1 MAKVALLVD
10 FEPRTRVVVD
20 IPEGMSLEEWMENQ
34 SNFDSVAQKARANML
49 EEIENYLLGE
59 NMYWQE
65 DEECPFGTFSSDI
78 E

>member
-20 IPEGMSLEEWMENQ
+20 IPDGVSVEEWLEKQ
-34 SNFDSVAQKARANML
+34 ENFDAVAQKARDNML
-49 EEIENYLLGE
+49 EEINNYLMGE

-65 DEECPFGTFSSDI
+65 DTECPFGSLPMDN

>member
-1 MAKVALLVD
+1 MGKVALLVD

-20 IPEGMSLEEWMENQ
+20 IPDGMSVEDWLENQ
-34 SNFDSVAQKARANML
+34 ENFDAVAQKARANML
-49 EEIENYLLGE
+49 EDINNYLMGE

-65 DEECPFGTFSSDI
+65 DKECPFGSLTMDK

>member
-20 IPEGMSLEEWMENQ
+20 IPNGVSVEEWLEKQ
-34 SNFDSVAQKARANML
+34 ENFDAVAQKARDNML
-49 EEIENYLLGE
+49 EDINNYLMGE

-65 DEECPFGTFSSDI
+65 DKECPFGSLPMDN